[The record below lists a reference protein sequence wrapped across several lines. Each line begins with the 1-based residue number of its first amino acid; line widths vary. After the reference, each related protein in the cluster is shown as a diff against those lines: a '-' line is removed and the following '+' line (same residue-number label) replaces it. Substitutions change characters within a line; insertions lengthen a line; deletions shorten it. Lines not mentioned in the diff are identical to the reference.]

1 MSIDRN
7 HIPDYIAPE
16 FISVTLASWEDLQ
29 DENEALEKENAAL
42 KDRVRKLEQ
51 VLKGASNG

>member
-1 MSIDRN
+1 MSTDRN

-16 FISVTLASWEDLQ
+16 FISVSLASWEDLQ

-42 KDRVRKLEQ
+42 RDRVRKLEQ
-51 VLKGASNG
+51 ILKGVSHV